1 MGIIKPNCELWFVWF
16 KGCILPD
23 TRPTLIVWQSI
34 ESETAAPITDIIIS
48 LMLQKANPMQQD
60 RYHINFKN
68 RRTTITMDI
77 IISELLAVKLGMLP
91 DAPEAHS
98 TVRAWFE
105 NTLHE
110 KLGVNVPGGN
120 RISQDARQYAIEALA
135 DKKLMN
141 KVWDWR
147 LKENG

>member
-1 MGIIKPNCELWFVWF
+1 
-16 KGCILPD
+16 
-23 TRPTLIVWQSI
+23 
-34 ESETAAPITDIIIS
+34 
-48 LMLQKANPMQQD
+48 MQQD

-68 RRTTITMDI
+68 RRTTITVDR
-77 IISELLAVKLGMLP
+77 IISELLAVKLGVLP

-98 TVRAWFE
+98 LVRVWFE
-105 NTLHE
+105 ETLHE

-135 DKKLMN
+135 DKTLMG

-147 LKENG
+147 LSDSA